1 VVSRRLLGVAVAVAA
16 ALALAACGDDSGSS
30 SATTAGAG
38 TTAAASAT
46 TQRAAQ
52 RRPPRRAR
60 AERDD
65 CRRRVGQR
73 NRSAADNATLGQQI
87 LVNSAGMTVYLF
99 EPDATATTSAVPAG
113 IKANWP
119 PVVADGTPVA
129 GDGVDASKLG
139 VAPQA
144 DGTQQVTYNGHL
156 LYTFIS
162 DVAPGARR
170 GRARRRLVR
179 GDAGRREVRARRL
192 IPTSRST

>member
-1 VVSRRLLGVAVAVAA
+1 MSRRLLGVAVAIVA

-46 TQRAAQ
+46 TAAGG
-52 RRPPRRAR
+52 A
-60 AERDD
+60 ATTAAASSGGAATTAAAASGSAT
-65 CRRRVGQR
+65 V
-73 NRSAADNATLGQQI
+73 SAADNATLGQQI
-87 LVNSAGMTVYLF
+87 LVNSAGMTIYLF

-162 DVAPGARR
+162 DVAPGDAK
-170 GRARRRLVR
+170 GQGL
-179 GDAGRREVRARRL
+179 GDVWYVVTPAGEKFE
-192 IPTSRST
+192 PGG